1 MRGALRFP
9 WKNILTNFRE
19 VVCYWV
25 TDGEGRAQEAV
36 GSLREVNRKGVSF
49 PLDVKHKGEAE
60 LVAFICESI

>member
-36 GSLREVNRKGVSF
+36 GSLREV
-49 PLDVKHKGEAE
+49 PLFGSLEYLGTYLGDKLSYK
-60 LVAFICESI
+60 ESTLI